1 MSSPGSR
8 EDDTTPASRNA
19 ALSNGPDAS
28 PITVRSRSMNA
39 ATRELWLLTLAGY

>member
-19 ALSNGPDAS
+19 ALSKGPDAS
-28 PITVRSRSMNA
+28 PINVRSRSMNA
-39 ATRELWLLTLAGY
+39 AIRELWLLTLAGY